1 MERLRACMQPFG
13 IDQWGACRFPD
24 RNIAR
29 YAVPDDYHSILRPLL
44 AEVAASCAER
54 FPGEAFVP
62 FIDSSPIDE
71 VAAAAL
77 AGLGE
82 VGLNGLLLN
91 PVYGS
96 YCFIGEIV
104 TTLPLEIPPPQPQQ
118 LCTRCG
124 ACRAACPSGA
134 LAQGRFTRE
143 RCRSELTQKK
153 GELTLWEQE
162 QIREGGLVWGCDRC
176 TEACPVNRSAAKS
189 RVEGFYR
196 NPAPVVDAQNAAL
209 LCKTKSYGWRGK
221 NILLRNL
228 HILSG
233 ETKDVVS

>member
-1 MERLRACMQPFG
+1 MERLRACMQLFG
-13 IDQWGACRFPD
+13 IDQWGACRFSELPPLLEVRSRERIPQNAQSVLVFLFGYYTEAFPD

-134 LAQGRFTRE
+134 LAQGR
-143 RCRSELTQKK
+143 
-153 GELTLWEQE
+153 
-162 QIREGGLVWGCDRC
+162 
-176 TEACPVNRSAAKS
+176 
-189 RVEGFYR
+189 
-196 NPAPVVDAQNAAL
+196 
-209 LCKTKSYGWRGK
+209 
-221 NILLRNL
+221 
-228 HILSG
+228 
-233 ETKDVVS
+233 